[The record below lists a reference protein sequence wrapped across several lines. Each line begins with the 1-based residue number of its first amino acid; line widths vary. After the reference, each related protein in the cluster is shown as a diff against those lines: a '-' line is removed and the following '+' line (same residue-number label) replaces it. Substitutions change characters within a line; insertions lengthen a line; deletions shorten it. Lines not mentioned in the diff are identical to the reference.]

1 MICDTAGR
9 LHNKVNLMNELNKL
23 NRICE
28 REKGDYHIHNVLV
41 VDATTGQNALTQAK
55 TFNDAVPLSGI
66 IMTKLDGTAKGGV
79 IIPILNE
86 LKIPIEYVGLG
97 EKAEDLIP
105 FNAKDFVEMLYHPDE
120 DANS

>member
-1 MICDTAGR
+1 MICNTAGR